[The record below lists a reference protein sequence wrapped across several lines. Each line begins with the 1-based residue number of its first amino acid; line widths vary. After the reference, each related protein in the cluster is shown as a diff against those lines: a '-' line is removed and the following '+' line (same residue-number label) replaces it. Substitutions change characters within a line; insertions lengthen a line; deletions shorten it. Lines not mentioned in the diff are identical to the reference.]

1 MDPQTALFQ
10 QHRQRLF
17 GLAYRM
23 LGTPGDAEDVLHDA
37 WLRWHAQDTA
47 ALDDPEAWLVT
58 VTTRLALDR
67 LRRAK
72 TERAHYPGPWLP
84 EPLIEAEDAGSDTPE
99 ATLERDQSL
108 TLSFLT
114 LLERLG
120 PDERAAFL
128 LNEVF
133 DYSHAEAAA
142 ILGIAENACRQR
154 VHRARARLRED
165 RPRYSVDARA
175 QQRLLQRFVAAMEQ
189 AHTGLAAGLVRR
201 RCHPHQRRRRCGRR
215 HHASAA
221 RRRTAGATV
230 PADRPQH
237 APATAALQPAHA
249 ERRTGTAGLG
259 RRHTDHRDLDR
270 GRRRAHPRH
279 PRAAPPGQVGAP
291 GGDGNESAGRRV
303 LAVNGPLR
311 PSSH

>member
-1 MDPQTALFQ
+1 MDPHTAFFQ
-10 QHRQRLF
+10 QQRQRLF

-23 LGTPGDAEDVLHDA
+23 LGTPGDAEDAVHDA
-37 WLRWHAQDTA
+37 WLRWHAQDVE

-58 VTTRLALDR
+58 VTTRIALDR

-84 EPLIEAEDAGSDTPE
+84 EPLIETEDAGSDTPE
-99 ATLERDQSL
+99 STLEHDQSL

-114 LLERLG
+114 VLERLG

-165 RPRYSVDARA
+165 RPRYHVDTRA
-175 QQRLLQRFVAAMEQ
+175 QQRLLQRFAAAMEQ
-189 AHTGLAAGLVRR
+189 PTLASLQALFAEDAIHISDGGGVVSAALRPLHGAERLARLYLQIAHNTRLQPLHYSLQSLNGAPALLLWAGDTLTTAIWIDGEGEHIRAIHALRHPGKLARLAATVTN
-201 RCHPHQRRRRCGRR
+201 PM
-215 HHASAA
+215 
-221 RRRTAGATV
+221 AGTSL
-230 PADRPQH
+230 H
-237 APATAALQPAHA
+237 
-249 ERRTGTAGLG
+249 
-259 RRHTDHRDLDR
+259 
-270 GRRRAHPRH
+270 
-279 PRAAPPGQVGAP
+279 
-291 GGDGNESAGRRV
+291 
-303 LAVNGPLR
+303 
-311 PSSH
+311 